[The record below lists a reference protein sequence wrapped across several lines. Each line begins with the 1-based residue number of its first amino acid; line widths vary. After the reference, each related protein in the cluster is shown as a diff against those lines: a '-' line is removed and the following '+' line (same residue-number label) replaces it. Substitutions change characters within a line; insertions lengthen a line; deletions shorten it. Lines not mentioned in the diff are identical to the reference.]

1 MKDEKFNIAYSKLN
15 KAQKEAVDAIEAG
28 PVMVIAGPGTGKTQI
43 LTLRIAN
50 ILKKTQTPPDAIL
63 ALTFTDA
70 GVNAM
75 RKRLAYFIGAT
86 AYRVPI
92 FTFHGFCNEVIS
104 SYASHFPELVGS
116 RPATALDQITLM
128 QKVFDGAK
136 LEKLAS
142 FRSPYHYVK
151 KVLHSVSLL
160 KRETITP
167 LILRK
172 ILDEE
177 LARIQSAEDY
187 RHLKGA
193 YKGKIKNDYLK
204 AEESIEKNRELA
216 DLYESYE
223 ALLAESEL
231 YDFDDMI
238 LSVVQK
244 LESDEELRLILQE
257 EYQCILADEHQDA
270 NGAQNKVLEL
280 LSSYH
285 DSPDLFIVGDDK
297 QAIYRFQGASLE
309 NFKYFHRKFPSA
321 KLIALEDNYRSTQ
334 SVLDSAH
341 RLINDESRRLLAKS
355 SREEKLIAVNEYE
368 TVAHEGRVLASRI
381 KKLIEDGEK
390 PEEIAV
396 FTRTNAELGVYSEVL
411 IRAGVPVSLKTS
423 KDALDD
429 IDLEKLLILIRA
441 SATVGADDWFIKSL
455 HLSCFDISELD
466 IYTLARQALKKRI
479 SVWRLLEA
487 DGEIKSLGL
496 INPAEVIRVRDLILR
511 WAKEGANISPA
522 ELVSNIAKES
532 GLMAEIIGKPDAED
546 KLAMVALLIS
556 YLKDFVKTKRGA
568 RIRDLS
574 ELLDILDEYDV
585 LETNLS
591 GQSEGR
597 VQMMTA
603 HKSKGLEF
611 DHVFMVGV
619 VEGNWSGGRSK
630 TDFKIPGL
638 VSVSKEDEED
648 DDRRL
653 FYVALTRAKKE
664 LTISYAKMK
673 DGGKEMLP
681 SRFIDSLPAELMV
694 RQSFNDDADIAT
706 RAEAL
711 GGGGVQ
717 NVGIESIKSFVR
729 ETLQDRGLAVS
740 GLNNYLTCPW
750 RYFYRTMLRVPEVET
765 PSLLFGTAIHSAL
778 KIFFDGLAND
788 ELMTKEEVFK
798 RFEYELAKQPLTDK
812 EMLPLIKEGREALG
826 GYLDHYKGNFEKN
839 VKNEFGV
846 DTILSVGDFDLRLT
860 GNIDKIEF
868 LKDGGVSVV
877 DYKTGKHK
885 TKNEMEGKTK
895 DANGD
900 YKRQLVFYNLL
911 LNKYNNGAY
920 NMKSGVIDFVEP
932 DAKGKYRREEFVI
945 TPEEVEELEG
955 LVKKS
960 VEEILNLSFWDKKC
974 DDEECEYCK
983 LREMM
988 SK

>member
-1 MKDEKFNIAYSKLN
+1 MKDEREFNNAYSKLN

-50 ILKKTQTPPDAIL
+50 ILAKTQTPPDAIL

-75 RKRLAYFIGAT
+75 RKRLAHFIGAT

-92 FTFHGFCNEVIS
+92 FTFHGFCNEVITS
-104 SYASHFPELVGS
+104 FSSHFPELVGS
-116 RPATALDQITLM
+116 RPATQLDQITLM
-128 QKVFDGAK
+128 QKVFDNSK

-142 FRSPYHYVK
+142 FRSPYYYVN
-151 KVLHSVSLL
+151 KVLHAVSLL
-160 KRETITP
+160 KREAITP
-167 LILRK
+167 ALLRTM
-172 ILDEE
+172 LDEE

-193 YKGKIKNDYLK
+193 YKGKVKNDYLK

-223 ALLAESEL
+223 SLLAVAEL

-244 LESDEELRLILQE
+244 LESDEDLRLILQE

-280 LSSYH
+280 LSSFH

-321 KLIALEDNYRSTQ
+321 KLITLEDNYRSTQ

-341 RLINDESRRLLAKS
+341 KLIADESKRLLAKS
-355 SREEKLIAVNEYE
+355 TREEKTIAINEYE
-368 TVAHEGRVLASRI
+368 TVGHEGRVLATKI

-396 FTRTNAELGVYSEVL
+396 FTRTNAELGIYSEAL
-411 IRAGVPVSLKTS
+411 IRAGVPLSLKTS

-429 IDLEKLLILIRA
+429 IDLEKLIILIRA
-441 SATVGADDWFIKSL
+441 SATVGEDDWFIKAL
-455 HLSCFDISELD
+455 HLSCFKISELD
-466 IYTLARQALKKRI
+466 IYTLARQALKKRK
-479 SVWRLLEA
+479 SVWSLLESV
-487 DGEIKSLGL
+487 DEVKSLGL
-496 INPAEVIRVRDLILR
+496 INSVEIIRVRDLILQ

-522 ELVSNIAKES
+522 ELVSKIAKES
-532 GLMAEIIGKPDAED
+532 GLMAEVIGKPDAED
-546 KLAMVALLIS
+546 KLAMIALLIS

-591 GQSEGR
+591 GHSTGR

-611 DHVFMVGV
+611 DHVFIVGA

-638 VSVSKEDEED
+638 VSVSKEDEEA

-664 LTISYAKMK
+664 LNISYAKIK
-673 DGGKEMLP
+673 EGGKEVLP
-681 SRFIDSLPAELMV
+681 SRFVDELPTELTS
-694 RQSFNDDADIAT
+694 RRSFKDDADIAT
-706 RAEAL
+706 HADALSVSQLEAPS
-711 GGGGVQ
+711 
-717 NVGIESIKSFVR
+717 IESIKNFVR

-740 GLNNYLTCPW
+740 GLNNYLSCPW
-750 RYFYRTMLRVPEVET
+750 RYFYRNMLRVPEVET
-765 PSLLFGTAIHSAL
+765 PSLLFGTSIHAAL
-778 KIFFDGLAND
+778 KIFFDALAD
-788 ELMTKEEVFK
+788 DVVMTKEELFK

-812 EMLPLIKEGREALG
+812 EMVPLIKEGREALG
-826 GYLDHYKGNFEKN
+826 GYLEHYKGNFEKD
-839 VKNEFGV
+839 VKNEFSV
-846 DTILSVGDFDLRLT
+846 DAILSIGDFDLRLT
-860 GNIDKIEF
+860 GSLDKIEF

-895 DANGD
+895 DSDGN

-911 LNKYNNGAY
+911 LNRYNNGSY
-920 NMKSGVIDFVEP
+920 SMKSGVIDFVEP
-932 DAKGKYRREEFVI
+932 DTKGKYLRVPFVV
-945 TPEEVEELEG
+945 TSEEVEELEG
-955 LVKKS
+955 VIKNS
-960 VEEILNLSFWDKKC
+960 VEEILNLSFWDKRC
-974 DDEECEYCK
+974 EDEECEYCK
-983 LREMM
+983 LRQMM
-988 SK
+988 N